1 MKFLFKVKGGLFVIE
16 VIGITIFVLVFVLV
30 ISLIYFMISWAT
42 HIDMNKMHEMPYDW
56 VSFKTFMEEFKKYES
71 HPDLDI
77 DNRFKGSIFLYDG
90 WRHVVY
96 LHASIVE
103 FNGSCMIF
111 YPLSYLR
118 YCLWKHRLVSRR
130 RKGMRK

>member
-1 MKFLFKVKGGLFVIE
+1 MIE
-16 VIGITIFVLVFVLV
+16 VIGIIIFVLVFVLV
-30 ISLIYFMISWAT
+30 ISLIWFMISWTT
-42 HIDMNKMHEMPYDW
+42 HIDMNKVYKMPYDW
-56 VSFKTFMEEFKKYES
+56 VSFKTFMKEFKKYES

-96 LHASIVE
+96 LHASIVK

-118 YCLWKHRLVSRR
+118 YCLWKRRFISRR
-130 RKGMRK
+130 RKGMWK